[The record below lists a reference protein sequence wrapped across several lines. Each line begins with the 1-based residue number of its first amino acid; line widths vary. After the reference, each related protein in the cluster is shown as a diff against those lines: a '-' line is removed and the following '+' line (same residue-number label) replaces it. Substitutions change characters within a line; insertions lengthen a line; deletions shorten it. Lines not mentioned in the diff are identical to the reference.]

1 MADERELQNRVE
13 RVPAAPNQL
22 FVLRTYNVQP
32 GSEEGFG
39 SLWRDFAAK
48 MIQQPGCLFL
58 RLHCDLERP
67 ARFLTYELWQ
77 SRLAL
82 IGAIRRSGDQPA
94 YPLVGHVHEDFVRH
108 SKGVAG
114 SERDLHS
121 ALPGQIVTVRRFY
134 LKVNTEPIFERLW
147 AQSAQAEARRTGSL
161 YKHLHRDLNLPT
173 HYVSYSLWADRAAPE
188 EAAHD
193 HAHWQ
198 AEHEPYPLASPV
210 VRETLEVRAQIRP
223 Q

>member
-1 MADERELQNRVE
+1 MADERELQNRIE
-13 RVPAAPNQL
+13 RVPAAPDQL
-22 FVLRTYNVQP
+22 FVLRAYNVQP
-32 GSEEGFG
+32 GSEMSFEA
-39 SLWRDFAAK
+39 LWRDFAARV
-48 MIQQPGCLFL
+48 IQQPGCLFL
-58 RLHCDLERP
+58 RLHRDVEKP
-67 ARFLTYELWQ
+67 TRFLVYEWWR

-82 IGAIRRSGDQPA
+82 IGAMHRSGDLPA
-94 YPLVGHVHEDFVRH
+94 YPLAGHVHEDFVRH

-114 SERDLHS
+114 SARDLRS
-121 ALPGQIVTVRRFY
+121 ALPGQVVTVRHFY
-134 LKVNTEPIFERLW
+134 LKVDTEPIFERLW
-147 AQSAQAEARRTGSL
+147 AQSAQAEARRAGVL
-161 YKHLHRDLNLPT
+161 YKRLHRDLNLPT
-173 HYVSYSLWADRAAPE
+173 HYVSYSLWTDRAAPD